1 MTHIQYTFD
10 RNNGTPTLVQAAY
23 TKEKPENYK
32 NHGETE
38 TIDSY
43 YTEIPEYRAGVVNNS
58 NRLNDLNATAHNLK
72 EFVESTKANGGY
84 YIARYEASYASGNST
99 SDYKAASKKSKANS
113 TSSMDY
119 TVGTLWNFITQ
130 LDASK
135 VSINTY
141 SKENATVKKLCMGYG
156 NSVYRGSWKYKL
168 CKSN

>member
-1 MTHIQYTFD
+1 MYKIYFIYFVSTGAIAPIMNSMILQFFKILFHIIDTYT
-10 RNNGTPTLVQAAY
+10 
-23 TKEKPENYK
+23 
-32 NHGETE
+32 
-38 TIDSY
+38 
-43 YTEIPEYRAGVVNNS
+43 
-58 NRLNDLNATAHNLK
+58 
-72 EFVESTKANGGY
+72 GY